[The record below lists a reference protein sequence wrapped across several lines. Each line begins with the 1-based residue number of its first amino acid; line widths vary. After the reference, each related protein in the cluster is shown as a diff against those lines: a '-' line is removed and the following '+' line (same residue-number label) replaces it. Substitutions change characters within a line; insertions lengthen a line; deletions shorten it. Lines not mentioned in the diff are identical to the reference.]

1 MRECWRFK
9 SYFSKAKYVYFNL
22 VDKKNWEVIYLSQ
35 DHKPDT
41 QSEKK
46 RIMKKGGR
54 VHPYRDISGQALGPV
69 RVWLPNQSIMSII
82 LDIQG
87 LAMSRSFGDNISKS
101 IGVIHNPEMIKVA
114 LDENSKFLLLASD
127 GVW

>member
-1 MRECWRFK
+1 
-9 SYFSKAKYVYFNL
+9 
-22 VDKKNWEVIYLSQ
+22 
-35 DHKPDT
+35 
-41 QSEKK
+41 
-46 RIMKKGGR
+46 MKKGGR
-54 VHPYRDISGQALGPV
+54 VHPYRDLSGQALGPA